1 VIDRLAKQGDP
12 TAVKLPMTRLT
23 HADRNAPADTSGGLL
38 PPEVARR
45 IDFSFSGLKT
55 AVLRHV
61 KNAEAAG
68 QPLTPADVANVAAS
82 FQRVVVDAL
91 LDRTFEAARWL
102 GANSIGIAGGVSA
115 NSQLRAEAEA
125 RGVRYGIPV
134 FVPPLSLSTDNAAMI
149 AAAGLR
155 RYRSGMT
162 GTWDFNA
169 EAALRL

>member
-1 VIDRLAKQGDP
+1 
-12 TAVKLPMTRLT
+12 
-23 HADRNAPADTSGGLL
+23 
-38 PPEVARR
+38 
-45 IDFSFSGLKT
+45 LKT

-61 KNAEAAG
+61 KGAEATG
-68 QPLTPADVANVAAS
+68 ERLTPAAVADLAAS

-102 GANSIGIAGGVSA
+102 GAKSIGIAGGVSA